1 MGLGGGV
8 GTIGVNAYLKE
19 GEGYEINLAKIE
31 PNIGVGYVPL
41 PEDVSIRLGSN
52 S

>member
-1 MGLGGGV
+1 MGGGV
-8 GTIGVNAYLKE
+8 GTIGVQAYLKK
-19 GEGYEINLAKIE
+19 GDGYEINLAKTGS
-31 PNIGVGYVPL
+31 NGGVGDVPL